1 MQRMLVQTSDIMYQG
16 VQGAPLPFIFALAV
30 GLRVAYLYE
39 IHLV

>member
-1 MQRMLVQTSDIMYQG
+1 MLVQTSDIMYQG
-16 VQGAPLPFIFALAV
+16 VQAAPLPFIFALADAV